1 MKTIGASLIVK
12 NESGCVETCLKS
24 IQGLDEIVILDTGS
38 EDDTVRICKRYG
50 KVYTDYVWNDDFAE
64 ARNKSLEQC
73 TTDFVLI
80 IDADE
85 ILDCSI
91 EALRLMVKF
100 MTKDIEG
107 RIIKYMAMMF
117 SVNTQAEIVE
127 SIRIIRRD
135 PAIRWEGAVHNVLTL
150 DGSNDKLRA
159 LCYKSKLQITSNY
172 SPAHFIDP
180 DRSLRILTKQL
191 EKDPLNTRYM
201 YYIAREYISRRMNP
215 ENKDQIDELL
225 NKIIYWLE
233 KHESLTFTT
242 LWTNELADGLYCL
255 SLAYFEK
262 VITTKDLSW
271 WYKGVIA
278 AMKSFM
284 ILPSYKAPA
293 QLLSDAMMRFPT
305 GDKYPAASQ
314 FWGMIANQAN
324 NAGVMQIRD
333 FKK

>member
-1 MKTIGASLIVK
+1 MIVK
-12 NESGCVETCLKS
+12 NESESIETCLKS
-24 IQGLDEIVILDTGS
+24 IQGVDEIVIVDTGS
-38 EDDTVRICKRYG
+38 EDNTVEICKQYTD
-50 KVYTDYVWNDDFAE
+50 KVYTDYKWNDDFSE
-64 ARNKSLEQC
+64 ARNESLKHC

-91 EALRLMVKF
+91 DAIRLMLKF
-100 MTKDIEG
+100 MVKNVEG
-107 RIIKYMAMMF
+107 HEIRYFGMTF

-135 PAIRWEGAVHNVLTL
+135 ERIKWSGAVHNMLTFE
-150 DGSNDKLRA
+150 DSNDKMRL
-159 LCYKSKLQITSNY
+159 LCYKTKLKITSNY

-191 EKDPLNTRYM
+191 EKDPENTRYM
-201 YYIAREYISRRMNP
+201 YYVSREYISRRMDP
-215 ENKDQIDELL
+215 VNKDHVDELL
-225 NKIIYWLE
+225 DKIIFWLE
-233 KHESLTFTT
+233 KHESLTFNKQ
-242 LWTNELADGLYCL
+242 WTNELADGLYCL

-262 VITTKDLSW
+262 VLTTRDTNW
-271 WYKGVIA
+271 WFKGVVA

-284 ILPSYKAPA
+284 VLPSYKAPA
-293 QLLSDAMMRFPT
+293 QLLSEAMLRFPS

-314 FWGMIANQAN
+314 FWKQVANLASN
-324 NAGVMQIRD
+324 EGVMQIRD